1 MVGVVGCGA
10 VPTRTSAASVG
21 WAAELAGERGEVGSG
36 EKFVSGELTG
46 HAFVCA
52 RTGPVRTTFWLV
64 SVFGGPSGGVDPLVS
79 SDFFGLVG
87 VLVGFLVRSV
97 RMLRRWMTLGSAGF
111 ARARI

>member
-1 MVGVVGCGA
+1 MIEVVGCGA

-21 WAAELAGERGEVGSG
+21 WAAELAGESGEISAD
-36 EKFVSGELTG
+36 EKFVSGELTR

-52 RTGPVRTTFWLV
+52 RTGVVRTAFWLV
-64 SVFGGPSGGVDPLVS
+64 SVFGGPSGGVERLVS
-79 SDFFGLVG
+79 WDFFGLVG

-111 ARARI
+111 ARARV